1 VSELCCHRSGL
12 QSTRVQVES
21 IKSSK
26 VMFMKSHHGGIIHAY
41 QKYDPTSFPSP
52 TAPPPDLVSPAFE
65 HALMYGD
72 FRELTEEELA
82 RAIKLDPSQ
91 IAGMGPSLEMLR
103 AMLEERKR
111 KILATYETKAVEKKA
126 RKAFSKTAKNVSVP
140 DELRQRYERAVRE
153 EQPYEI
159 ERLWYRIGDDQS
171 AVAQGLL
178 NVNERMIEKHQV
190 EELITKYLF
199 TGTTSMTVP
208 EALVI
213 KEELEKIDELL
224 RQLAEA
230 AKNAQLGIIDME
242 MLSEFAQPGDMQRLE
257 EMQRQVENML
267 REQAERQGIESDKKG
282 GFKLTPKAYKIFQGR
297 LLSRIFSEL
306 QASRSGRHQGEIV
319 GEGAVELQQTKPYEF
334 GDSVA
339 NMDITQTVINALL
352 RSGDE
357 RPLRLSSRDIMV
369 HKTRNHPKC
378 ATCVIMDM
386 SGSMRYDGQYINVK
400 RMALALQGLINTEYP
415 GDFLRFIE
423 MYTFAKLRPPGEIVS
438 MMPKPVTIHDPWV
451 QLKADMSRDDISESV
466 IHPHFTNIQHALKLA
481 RQNLVNT
488 DTPNRQI
495 VLITDGLPTAHFED
509 NWLYMLYPPH
519 RKTEEA
525 TMREGALCMK
535 EGITINLFLI
545 PSWSQNEDDIRFAY
559 RLAESTRGRV
569 FFTSGKNLDR
579 FVLWDY
585 VKNRRDIIS

>member
-1 VSELCCHRSGL
+1 
-12 QSTRVQVES
+12 
-21 IKSSK
+21 
-26 VMFMKSHHGGIIHAY
+26 MKSPQGGIIHAY

-52 TAPPPDLVSPAFE
+52 TRPPADLVSPAFE

-91 IAGMGPSLEMLR
+91 IAGLGPTIDMLR
-103 AMLEERKR
+103 AMLEDRKR
-111 KILATYETKAVEKKA
+111 KILETYETKSVEKKS
-126 RKAFSKTAKNVSVP
+126 RKAFAKAAKSVAVP
-140 DELRQRYERAVRE
+140 ADLRKRFDSAIRD

-159 ERLWYRIGDDQS
+159 ERLWYRAGDDNGPL
-171 AVAQGLL
+171 AKGLL
-178 NVNERMIEKHQV
+178 QINERMIEKHLIQ
-190 EELITKYLF
+190 ELVTKYAF
-199 TGTTSMTVP
+199 TGQTSMTVP
-208 EALVI
+208 EALAI

-224 RQLAEA
+224 RQLADA
-230 AKNAQLGIIDME
+230 AKNAQIGMIDMDK
-242 MLSEFAQPGDMQRLE
+242 LSEFAQPGEMERLE
-257 EMQRQVENML
+257 EMQRQVENLL
-267 REQAERQGIESDKKG
+267 REQAERQGLESDSKG
-282 GFKLTPKAYKIFQGR
+282 GFRLTPKAYKIFQGR

-306 QASRSGRHQGEIV
+306 QASRSGRHQGDVV
-319 GEGAVELQQTKPYEF
+319 GEGAVELQQTKSYEF

-339 NMDITQTVINALL
+339 NMDITQSVINALL
-352 RSGDE
+352 RSGDD
-357 RPLRLSSRDIMV
+357 RPVRLSGRDIVV

-423 MYTFAKLRPPGEIVS
+423 MYTFAKLRAPGEIVN

-451 QLKADMSRDDISESV
+451 QLKADMSREDISESIV
-466 IHPHFTNIQHALKLA
+466 HPHFTNIQHALKLA
-481 RQNLVNT
+481 RQNLATT

-519 RKTEEA
+519 PKTEEA
-525 TMREGALCMK
+525 TMREGALCRK

-545 PSWSQNEDDIRFAY
+545 PSWSQSEEDIRFAY